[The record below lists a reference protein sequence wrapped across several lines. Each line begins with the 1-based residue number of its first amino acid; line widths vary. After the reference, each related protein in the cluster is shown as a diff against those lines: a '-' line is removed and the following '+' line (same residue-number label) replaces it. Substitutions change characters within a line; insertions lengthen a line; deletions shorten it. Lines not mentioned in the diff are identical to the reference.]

1 MVSNRLRGVVRASP
15 MSARRDRSSQEAAD
29 AGVVGAAEADDE
41 DGDDGWLVDAAAGS
55 LEGVAV
61 VLSDVPVDGGFEAVV
76 EERLSVL

>member
-1 MVSNRLRGVVRASP
+1 M
-15 MSARRDRSSQEAAD
+15 
-29 AGVVGAAEADDE
+29 VGAVEADDE
-41 DGDDGWLVDAAAGS
+41 DGDDVWLVDAAAGS